1 MSNDSEVTQLVNF
14 WLGSEEFGVNISQVK
29 EIIKIEEITKI
40 PNTPDFME
48 GVINLRG
55 QITPVMDLRSRLG
68 IEAAQESE
76 NSRMI
81 IVEIGKDNVGMI
93 VDSVTEVCSIS
104 SGDIEPSTS
113 FTGNVDTEYILGV
126 GKVGDRLLILL
137 DLSKVISGTEL
148 EQQKEMAGITA

>member
-1 MSNDSEVTQLVNF
+1 MSNESEVTQLVNF

-68 IEAAQESE
+68 IEAVQESE
-76 NSRMI
+76 NSRVI

-104 SGDIEPSTS
+104 SDNIEPSTS

-126 GKVGDRLLILL
+126 GKVGGRLLILL
-137 DLSKVISGTEL
+137 DLSKVISSTEL
-148 EQQKEMAGITA
+148 SQQKEMTGITA